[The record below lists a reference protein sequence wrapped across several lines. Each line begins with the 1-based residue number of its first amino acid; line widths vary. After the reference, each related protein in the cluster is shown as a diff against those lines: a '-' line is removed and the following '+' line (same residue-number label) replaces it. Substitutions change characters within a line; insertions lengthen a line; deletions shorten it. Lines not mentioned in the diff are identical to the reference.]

1 MQKKIACFAGHS
13 LLCDCTII
21 ERIMD
26 CAEYYICTEG
36 INEFWVGSYGDF
48 DRYAQKAI
56 NKLKSRY
63 PYIKL
68 VYVVPYLSKIKK
80 ENKAWYA
87 KVFDETMVADIPKQ
101 TPMRYRILKTN
112 QYMVDHADLLICYVE
127 YEWGGA
133 CKTLEYAKRRNHI
146 KTVNLHTACFYT
158 SSHT

>member
-68 VYVVPYLSKIKK
+68 VYVVPYLSKRKIKRGMQK
-80 ENKAWYA
+80 SLTKPWWQIFRNKRLCVTGY
-87 KVFDETMVADIPKQ
+87 
-101 TPMRYRILKTN
+101 
-112 QYMVDHADLLICYVE
+112 
-127 YEWGGA
+127 
-133 CKTLEYAKRRNHI
+133 
-146 KTVNLHTACFYT
+146 
-158 SSHT
+158 